1 MKKAYFLLMMA
12 EMLVINMLDFTAITT
27 ASAAEN
33 KITVVIGSA
42 VNEFDSIQ
50 EAVDSVNDGESAE
63 IQVPTGTYNEAVTI
77 TNTKGTLNRTIVL
90 KGAQAGN
97 SAVVNGKQR
106 NDSETIL
113 TGGIEVNGLHESA
126 SLTIDGFTLHNKGI
140 NIQGWGNLI
149 DTTGELKIMNNVIT
163 DIENGSLSAIHVN
176 TNATTEFIGAFE
188 ASDNYIA
195 QIGQAD
201 FAVNGIYF
209 TITAN
214 TMKIK
219 NNVIRDV
226 NHSCINFSSAT
237 IKNGVEI
244 TDNVFMNWNRDGI
257 AGSGAGGSQGDG
269 IYITKTK
276 TANTVPIEIHH
287 NVFTRAETLEGNKGY
302 ATRCSLNQGKIDLSE
317 NFWDTKFPYQVI
329 SGLNYANVT
338 LLSVCDE
345 TMTVKP
351 QAVSN
356 FTFTTSDLYLGGKY
370 AERKLSANVMMLDK
384 TAVKPEVVFINDS
397 EDTITLDIR
406 DDGVYAVADQA
417 GEAKITAILIDPA
430 SNEEYQIEGSF
441 LVKAIEMKDQEIAP
455 DQTVQMAYQVLP
467 NAETFP
473 SYYKIEWTSSDET
486 VATVDENG
494 LVSSTGKEGTTKI
507 EVTVKSFGTIYY
519 QTSATVTVKEPFVNT
534 EPIIYAEDKTLIIG
548 ELFEALE
555 DVTATD
561 QEDGDITAALEVV
574 KNEVDNTA
582 AGIYKVVYR
591 VTDSAGATVEKTITV
606 TVKEPETVTVEI
618 QAILDAYTEMS
629 VFQKQVVKGSEMD
642 IEFLKE
648 LNDLLN
654 ELNTADTFRGYRC
667 KGFFSDK
674 EGMHPLQLGDHF
686 DENKLIYMIWELVPD
701 DNPKPVDPDTPDQPE
716 QPEEPDQPIGPVLP
730 EEPEQPQ
737 PPEKPIKPEKP
748 IVPTNPKDPNKP
760 QEPIQPIKPNPTEQ
774 PDNRN
779 DVDDMYQ
786 TNESVTED
794 KNSVNTGDM
803 QMLGLYLSMCFLT
816 VFLIT
821 VFFPLK
827 KNVK

>member
-1 MKKAYFLLMMA
+1 MKKGYVLLMLA
-12 EMLVINMLDFTAITT
+12 GMLVINLLDFTAITT

-33 KITVVIGSA
+33 KITVVKGSA
-42 VNEFDSIQ
+42 VDEYDTIQ
-50 EAVDSVNDGESAE
+50 EAVESVNDGESAE
-63 IQVPTGTYNEAVTI
+63 IQVPAGTYDETITI

-97 SAVVNGKQR
+97 SAVVNGNQR

-113 TGGIEVNGLHESA
+113 NGGIEVNGLHESA
-126 SLTIDGFTLHNKGI
+126 SLTIDGFTLHKKGI

-149 DTTGELKIMNNVIT
+149 DSNGYLKIMNNVIT
-163 DIENGSLSAIHVN
+163 DIENGSVSAIHVN
-176 TNATTEFIGAFE
+176 TNAATEFIGTFE

-195 QIGQAD
+195 QIGETD
-201 FAVNGIYF
+201 FATNGIYF
-209 TITAN
+209 TITAD

-244 TDNVFMNWNRDGI
+244 TDNVIMNWNRDGI

-287 NVFTRAETLEGNKGY
+287 NVISRAETLEGNKGY
-302 ATRCSLNQGKIDLSE
+302 AARCSLNQGKIDLSE
-317 NFWDTKFPYQVI
+317 NYWDSQFPYQVI

-338 LLSVCDE
+338 LLTVCDE

-370 AERKLSANVMMLDK
+370 AERKLSANVVMLDK
-384 TAVKPEVVFINDS
+384 TAVKPDVVFINDS

-406 DDGVYAVADQA
+406 DDGVYAVGEKA
-417 GEAKITAILIDPA
+417 GAAKITAVLIDPV

-441 LVKAIEMKDQEIAP
+441 SVKAIEMKDQEIEP
-455 DQTVQMAYQVLP
+455 DQSVQMTYQVLP

-473 SYYKIEWTSSDET
+473 SYYKIEWTSSDES
-486 VATVDENG
+486 VAAVDENG
-494 LVSSTGKEGTTKI
+494 LVSSTGKEGTAKI

-519 QTSATVTVKEPFVNT
+519 HTSATVTVKKPFINT
-534 EPIIYAEDKTLIIG
+534 EPIIYAEDQTLIVN
-548 ELFEALE
+548 EVFEPLKG
-555 DVTATD
+555 VTAAD
-561 QEDGDITAALEVV
+561 QEDGDLTAAVEVV
-574 KNEVDNTA
+574 KNDVDITA
-582 AGIYKVVYR
+582 AGIYEVIYR
-591 VTDSAGATVEKTITV
+591 VSDSAGATVEKTITV
-606 TVKEPETVTVEI
+606 TVKEPEMVTVDI
-618 QAILDAYTEMS
+618 QAILDEQTELS
-629 VFQKQVVKGSEMD
+629 VLQKQVVKGSEMD
-642 IEFLKE
+642 IEVLKE
-648 LNDLLN
+648 LNDLLD
-654 ELNTADTFRGYRC
+654 ELNTTDRFSEYRC

-674 EGMHPLQLGDHF
+674 EGIHSLQLGDHF
-686 DENKLIYMIWELVPD
+686 DEDKVIYMIWEKIPD
-701 DNPKPVDPDTPDQPE
+701 QTDDKPNPVDPDTPDQPE
-716 QPEEPDQPIGPVLP
+716 KPEEPDQPTKPVLP

-760 QEPIQPIKPNPTEQ
+760 QEPIESIKPKPIQ
-774 PDNRN
+774 PNDRN
-779 DVDDMYQ
+779 DDMHQ
-786 TNESVTED
+786 TNESLKNN

-803 QMLGLYLSMCFLT
+803 QIRGLYLSMCLFSAFIIA
-816 VFLIT
+816 VFCS
-821 VFFPLK
+821 LK